1 MRILFIRY
9 YLEKNRFIIKLIL
22 KRVIHK
28 IKRIHNFVVVNVISF
43 FMSYFILCILL
54 SGCKRPLVLML
65 VVISAPSVECCKPLT
80 RDHPSFKT
88 APL

>member
-9 YLEKNRFIIKLIL
+9 YLEKKTDFKIKLIL
-22 KRVIHK
+22 KRVTHK
-28 IKRIHNFVVVNVISF
+28 IKRINNFVVVNVISF

-65 VVISAPSVECCKPLT
+65 VVISAP
-80 RDHPSFKT
+80 
-88 APL
+88 